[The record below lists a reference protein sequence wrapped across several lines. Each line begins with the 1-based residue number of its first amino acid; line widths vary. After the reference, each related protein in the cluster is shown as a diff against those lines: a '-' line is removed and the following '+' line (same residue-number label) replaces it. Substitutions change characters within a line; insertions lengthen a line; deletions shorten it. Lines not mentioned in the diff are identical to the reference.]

1 MWAKILEYAQALIF
15 LQRETQQNK
24 ADIKECEQENKE
36 NKRDIEKLRAEFNNL
51 VLLVQRLSFDIQQVS
66 DRETSE
72 RQRMALQLENE
83 MLKFERRLPQ
93 GKDLEK

>member
-1 MWAKILEYAQALIF
+1 MWTKILEYAQTLIF

-24 ADIKECEQENKE
+24 ADIKDCEQTVKE
-36 NKRDIEKLRAEFNNL
+36 NGRDIEKLRAEFNQL
-51 VLLVQRLSFDIQQVS
+51 LLLVQKMSFEIENI
-66 DRETSE
+66 DRREQSE
-72 RQRMALQLENE
+72 RREMALKLENE

>member
-1 MWAKILEYAQALIF
+1 MWTKILEYAQTLIF

-24 ADIKECEQENKE
+24 TDIKDCEQEIKD
-36 NKRDIEKLRAEFNNL
+36 NKRDIEKLRAEFNQL
-51 VLLVQRLSFDIQQVS
+51 VLMVQKLNFNIETIRDKEQNE
-66 DRETSE
+66 REKMT
-72 RQRMALQLENE
+72 LQLSNE